1 MHTKRTRTAQSTF
14 FAHHEEEFN
23 LHIGYELVRDRRD
36 HGLRTHREEIAFT
49 APPKIQSQSK
59 IFRYGQS
66 IFSLPHRPN
75 FSDNFDLCLH
85 WVSVVREYLYKKKF
99 ASTCNSANF

>member
-36 HGLRTHREEIAFT
+36 DAFLLSGVRRRNTELEEKSRST
-49 APPKIQSQSK
+49 
-59 IFRYGQS
+59 
-66 IFSLPHRPN
+66 
-75 FSDNFDLCLH
+75 
-85 WVSVVREYLYKKKF
+85 F
-99 ASTCNSANF
+99 ARR